1 MTQHFYNAESI
12 AQETGISRG
21 TVYRHFRQLR
31 QRDLSEPIPKDWPL
45 EARHAERLINY
56 IQQKKI
62 KK

>member
-1 MTQHFYNAESI
+1 MAQHFYNAESI
-12 AQETGISRG
+12 AQQTGRSRC

-31 QRDLSEPIPKDWPL
+31 KRDLAEPIPDEWPL
-45 EARHAERLINY
+45 ESHHAERLINY